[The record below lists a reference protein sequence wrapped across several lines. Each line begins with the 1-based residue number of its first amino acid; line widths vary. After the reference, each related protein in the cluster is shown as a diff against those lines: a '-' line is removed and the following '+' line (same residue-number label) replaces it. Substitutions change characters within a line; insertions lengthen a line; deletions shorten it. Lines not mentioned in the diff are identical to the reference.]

1 MKPFETLDSFDTP
14 DGKCLTLHR
23 HDGDYLISLDGQEL
37 MSTRVHGSE
46 TALGTLGC
54 EGLGRIKK
62 PRVLIGGL
70 GMGFTLK
77 SALEALP
84 AHAKVVQ
91 AEAFPIVVE
100 WHRRHLQGLA
110 VPLDDARVHIHI
122 GDVVD
127 LIRNHSGPR
136 YDAILL
142 DTDNGPDAMCIDT
155 NASLYDLT
163 GIEIIRSTLRP
174 GGMLAV
180 WSAHAAPAFVKRLR
194 RCGFNVRTETV
205 RGRGRKGPRQVLF
218 LAIA

>member
-14 DGKCLTLHR
+14 DGKRLTLHH

-54 EGLGRIKK
+54 EGIGRIKK

-77 SALEALP
+77 SALQALP
-84 AHAKVVQ
+84 ADAEVVQ

-110 VPLDDARVHIHI
+110 APLDDPRVHIHI

-127 LIRNHSGPR
+127 LVRHHSGPR
-136 YDAILL
+136 YAAILL

-155 NASLYDLT
+155 NASLYDET

-174 GGMLAV
+174 GGTLAV
-180 WSAHAAPAFVKRLR
+180 WSAHAAPGLR
-194 RCGFNVRTETV
+194 QAPPTSRIQ
-205 RGRGRKGPRQVLF
+205 GPH
-218 LAIA
+218 